1 MTLHN
6 SEAEDD
12 VLSGGD
18 GLADVLDPLPH
29 RVPAPK
35 VRSGSSPHPSCEF
48 KPTANHS
55 FTNDSVRMKHETG
68 LYKTREY
75 TCYT

>member
-35 VRSGSSPHPSCEF
+35 VRSGSPPYPSCEF
-48 KPTANHS
+48 KPIT
-55 FTNDSVRMKHETG
+55 V
-68 LYKTREY
+68 LLIIP
-75 TCYT
+75 